1 MEANLRNR
9 LTFGPILL
17 GGLLGILWLDWWL
30 QEATGVKGIGLL
42 TLLVAILPL
51 ATIELARLFAAEQ
64 VRPYRTIAS
73 VAGALIVFHAFLTQ
87 FDPFARWATPTLAL
101 LLAGI
106 FIGAALRKAFRKEV
120 EDAIR
125 RMAGT
130 LLAAGYLG
138 GLAWFLMAVRVEREA
153 PGIGGFDGTT
163 LHIVTILLCVKFTDI
178 GAYFTGKA
186 VGKRKLIFWLSPGKT
201 WEGLAG
207 GLVVAGLVGLACV
220 SMIQEVDWWEGI
232 VLGVTVGAAGQ
243 AGDLLESL
251 MKRDAQVKDSGTLL
265 PGFGGILDVIDSPLV
280 AAPVAWGVLS
290 LF

>member
-9 LTFGPILL
+9 LTFGPLLL

-30 QEATGVKGIGLL
+30 QHLTGIRGIGLL
-42 TLLVAILPL
+42 ALLVAVLPL
-51 ATIELARLFAAEQ
+51 ATIEVTRLFAAEQ
-64 VRPYRTIAS
+64 VRPYRT
-73 VAGALIVFHAFLTQ
+73 VAGLAGGLLVFHAFLIQ
-87 FDPFARWATPTLAL
+87 FDPFSRWATPTLAL
-101 LLAGI
+101 LLTGI
-106 FIGAALRKAFRKEV
+106 FIAAALRKAFCKEV

-130 LLAAGYLG
+130 LLAATYLG
-138 GLAWFLMAVRVEREA
+138 GLAWFLMAVRVERDT
-153 PGIGGFDGTT
+153 PGVGGFDGSTF
-163 LHIVTILLCVKFTDI
+163 HIITILLCVKFTDI
-178 GAYFTGKA
+178 GAYFTGKSI
-186 VGKRKLIFWLSPGKT
+186 GKRKLIFWLSPGKT

-207 GLVVAGLVGLACV
+207 GLVFAGLVGLACSPLV
-220 SMIQEVDWWEGI
+220 PDLAWWQGI
-232 VLGVTVGAAGQ
+232 VFGVIVGAAGQ

-280 AAPVAWGVLS
+280 AAPVAWAVLS